1 MPIGAE
7 RPTEADPFLVQIVAV
22 GVGQDLRAAIE
33 AGTGGLRKR
42 ATLLRTKMGFPM
54 IHGMS
59 FALTHELER
68 FPKEA
73 ERSTTTATLTAWY
86 HLDFDQKRMT
96 PVPSRF
102 IGNVTTGVIQEYDVV
117 FCEGY

>member
-1 MPIGAE
+1 MRIGE
-7 RPTEADPFLVQIVAV
+7 CPTETDPFLVQIVAV
-22 GVGQDLRAAIE
+22 AVGQDLRAAIE
-33 AGTGGLRKR
+33 AGTSGLRKR
-42 ATLLRTKMGFPM
+42 ATALRTKMGFPM

-59 FALTHELER
+59 FALTHQLER
-68 FPKEA
+68 IPKEA
-73 ERSTTTATLTAWY
+73 EPSATTATLSAWY

-96 PVPSRF
+96 PAPSRY

>member
-1 MPIGAE
+1 MRLGAE
-7 RPTEADPFLVQIVAV
+7 CPTETDPFLVQIVAV
-22 GVGQDLRAAIE
+22 GVGQDLRAAVE
-33 AGTGGLRKR
+33 AATSGLRKR
-42 ATLLRTKMGFPM
+42 ATLVRTKMGFPM

-59 FALTHELER
+59 FALTHQLER

-86 HLDFDQKRMT
+86 HLDLDQKRMT
-96 PVPSRF
+96 PLPSRL
-102 IGNVTTGVIQEYDVV
+102 IGNVATGVIQEHDVV